1 MCDVGRKHREHH
13 PLSSGHLPASLEPAD
28 HFYEII
34 SNAQERF
41 LISMSEVTI
50 SSFVLPH
57 RISQSLECC
66 YILQINFPGKKTA
79 LSFPKLHCYAMF
91 YLGIYSRKH
100 LLYPQYSLALLFY
113 E

>member
-13 PLSSGHLPASLEPAD
+13 PLSSGRLLASLAPVD

-50 SSFVLPH
+50 SPFVLPH
-57 RISQSLECC
+57 RVSQDL
-66 YILQINFPGKKTA
+66 
-79 LSFPKLHCYAMF
+79 
-91 YLGIYSRKH
+91 
-100 LLYPQYSLALLFY
+100 
-113 E
+113 